1 MQGIFKIKPMKKREN
16 AVLGNYNESLE
27 IYTKSLRLITQIVSS
42 QKYENNEKNN
52 NLSMIKEYKSLYSI
66 LTNEIQAVSTSLDLA
81 KEFLVFIKKII

>member
-1 MQGIFKIKPMKKREN
+1 MKKREN